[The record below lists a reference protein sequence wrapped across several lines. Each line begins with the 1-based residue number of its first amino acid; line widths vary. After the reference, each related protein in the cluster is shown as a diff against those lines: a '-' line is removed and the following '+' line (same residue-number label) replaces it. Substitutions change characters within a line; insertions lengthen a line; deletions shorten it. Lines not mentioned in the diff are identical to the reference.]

1 LYLALL
7 SVVVEGNEMANN
19 MLMPSKS
26 LTGR

>member
-1 LYLALL
+1 LL

-19 MLMPSKS
+19 LLMPSKS